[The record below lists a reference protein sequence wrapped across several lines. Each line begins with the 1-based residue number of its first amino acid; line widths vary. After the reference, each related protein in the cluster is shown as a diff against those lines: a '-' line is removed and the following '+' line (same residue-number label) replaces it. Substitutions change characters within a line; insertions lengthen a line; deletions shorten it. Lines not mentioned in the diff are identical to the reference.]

1 MYSYK
6 IFNSFK
12 DCENYWKFDDNEY
25 SLSFFQELLFL
36 KELIKIGNTKI
47 RIVFIF
53 KKEKIIAILPLEI
66 KRIYFL
72 STLQWLGSDFSDF
85 CNPIFIK
92 SEKFKIDQNYFLN
105 VWQQILNNIGNFD
118 LIFLNKQL
126 SNIENNENPFV
137 KFFNTSK
144 YSQIYNVLITKTF
157 SDYKNA
163 IKDKD
168 KRHYY
173 ELHRTL
179 LKFEKLKENEEV
191 FFKVDSSKEGILSLK
206 DHILQKKGQLEK
218 KGVKNNFTK
227 NFLKVFDN
235 LTKEKKINFYLMSLK
250 VNQET
255 IAQCLGFV
263 FKNTFYYYIPLLASN
278 KYNRF
283 KPGKILITEII
294 RWCIDNDIKKFDF
307 GLGAEK
313 YKKYF
318 SNKKI
323 DLHRYLEHRNLKGLI
338 AYTLISFY
346 LKLKLVF

>member
-12 DCENYWKFDDNEY
+12 DCENYWKFDNNEY

-36 KELIKIGNTKI
+36 KELIKIDNTKI

-72 STLQWLGSDFSDF
+72 RTLQWLGSDFSDF

-179 LKFEKLKENEEV
+179 LKFEKLKENEE
-191 FFKVDSSKEGILSLK
+191 FF
-206 DHILQKKGQLEK
+206 
-218 KGVKNNFTK
+218 
-227 NFLKVFDN
+227 
-235 LTKEKKINFYLMSLK
+235 
-250 VNQET
+250 
-255 IAQCLGFV
+255 
-263 FKNTFYYYIPLLASN
+263 
-278 KYNRF
+278 
-283 KPGKILITEII
+283 
-294 RWCIDNDIKKFDF
+294 
-307 GLGAEK
+307 
-313 YKKYF
+313 
-318 SNKKI
+318 
-323 DLHRYLEHRNLKGLI
+323 
-338 AYTLISFY
+338 
-346 LKLKLVF
+346 